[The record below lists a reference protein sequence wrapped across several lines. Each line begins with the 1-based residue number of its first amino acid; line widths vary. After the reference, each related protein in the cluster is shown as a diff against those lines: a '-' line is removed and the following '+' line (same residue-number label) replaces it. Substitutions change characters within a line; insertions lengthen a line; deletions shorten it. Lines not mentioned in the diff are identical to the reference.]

1 MLCCAAPRCAVLCMS
16 CGGATCCALL
26 SGNLEPCCL
35 LLHPPCAR
43 PVAPATLL
51 TRQLALLL
59 RPCSIDDACRQEQ
72 LKLGV
77 HERALE
83 VSRRACST
91 VQACLQVVLWW
102 SSLVWHCKPVL
113 LCAWDWH

>member
-1 MLCCAAPRCAVLCMS
+1 MLRCAALCCAVLC
-16 CGGATCCALL
+16 CACHAAMQRAV
-26 SGNLEPCCL
+26 PCCQAMKSRVACCF
-35 LLHPPCAR
+35 PPCAR
-43 PVAPATLL
+43 PVAPATQL
-51 TRQLALLL
+51 TRQRALLL

-91 VQACLQVVLWW
+91 VQSCL
-102 SSLVWHCKPVL
+102 
-113 LCAWDWH
+113 